1 MKKTITLL
9 TILLALPNLFAQQQK
24 PISIFALD
32 FKLLNKQIKPYE
44 YFNPTAPAFWAQVSL
59 TNINGRVLRMGKYLP
74 FGWKGGLHPFYLEAT
89 DLNGKEIDIRFNGTY
104 SLAAS
109 PSQVDLDKGNTI
121 TDTLNIPVVY
131 SFKRTGVYKVRAV
144 FNTMQAYA
152 DHRNMINYGL
162 VYSNWDTVYVK
173 D

>member
-1 MKKTITLL
+1 MKKPI
-9 TILLALPNLFAQQQK
+9 ILLCLLFIRPLLFAQHNA
-24 PISIFALD
+24 PVIFNLQ
-32 FKLLNKQIKPYE
+32 FTLLNKQIKPYE

-59 TNINGRVLRMGKYLP
+59 TNINGRVLHMGKYLP